1 MRPIFLAALG
11 LSALAAPS
19 MWLASGCAAGSETG
33 GNSESV
39 TGTSVGG
46 RETTSSAQGGAGGHG
61 GSGGHGGA
69 GGNGGSGGS
78 GGSGG
83 MTTGNGG
90 SGGTGGTPCVPTTEV
105 CDGADNNCDG
115 KVDEGCGCKL
125 GDTQPCYSGD
135 PPTKDIG
142 TCTDGVQTCDLQG
155 KWGAC
160 AGEVTPMSEVCDGAD
175 NDCDGMK
182 DDGLGVTTCGLG
194 ICKMT
199 VDNCVNGVPVTCVP
213 GLPTSEKCNGVD
225 DDCDGTIDEGCSCT
239 DGAVQGCYTGSPA
252 TIGVGECK
260 SGTQVCVGGQW
271 GSCSGEMLPAIE
283 TCNAKDDNCNGTSDD
298 GLGTVNCGIGECGAT
313 VQFCVG
319 GNVQTCTPG
328 QPGAESCDG
337 KDNNC
342 NGAVDDGLGTVTCGL
357 GECLNTV
364 PFCKNGQPNLC
375 NPLPPTSEACD
386 AKDNN
391 CNGAIDDGNPGGGGT
406 CMTGNSGICAAGT
419 LTCTS
424 GAVACIQNVQ
434 PAGEAC
440 NGLDDNCDGT
450 ADNGNPGGGAMCAT
464 GKLGVCNPGTTSC
477 TGGQILCNQDVLPS
491 SEVCDGLDNN
501 CNGIA
506 DEGSPNAG
514 QACNT
519 GKLGVCGAGTTSCQG
534 GAIVCLQNTQ
544 PSAETC
550 DGADNNCDGTVDN
563 GNPGGGLLCNTGKQ
577 GVCSTG
583 TTVCQGGAIACNQNT
598 QSSPETCDGLDNDC
612 NGAADNGNPGGGAS
626 CGTGKLG
633 VCSAGTTAC
642 TAGQIACN
650 QTTQSSAE
658 ACDGL
663 DNDCNGVVDNG
674 NPGGGASCGTGKL
687 GVCSAGTTAC
697 TAGAIACNQTTQ
709 SSAETCDG
717 LDNDCNGAVDNGNP
731 GGGAS
736 CSTGKQG
743 VCSAGTTACT
753 AGAIAC
759 NQTTQPSAE
768 TCDGVDNNCNG
779 AVDDGNPGGGAS
791 CSTGKLGICAAGTT
805 ACSAGAVKCNQN
817 QAPTTETCNALD
829 DNCDG
834 AVDINPTIN
843 DGIPNTCGAA
853 NALTV
858 NIAPGGT
865 QDVTGTVDVKGD
877 DYFLVNFTSV
887 PGVGQYYHPKIDLI
901 NNGAGQFIISAENS
915 CGSGAW
921 CGIDVSTVEMNFPVN
936 PNNCQA
942 FGNCSDTIPRYS
954 QWVVRV
960 KRTSG
965 PPNCST
971 YTVRVSNQ

>member
-1 MRPIFLAALG
+1 
-11 LSALAAPS
+11 

-69 GGNGGSGGS
+69 GGHGGS

-160 AGEVTPMSEVCDGAD
+160 AGEVTPVSEVCDGAD

-199 VDNCVNGVPVTCVP
+199 VDNCVNGVPEKCVP

-225 DDCDGTIDEGCSCT
+225 DNCDGTIDEGCSCT

-252 TIGVGECK
+252 TQGVGECK

-283 TCNAKDDNCNGTSDD
+283 TCNAKDDNCNGATDD

-313 VQFCVG
+313 VPFCVG

-328 QPGAESCDG
+328 QPKAESCDG
-337 KDNNC
+337 KDNDC
-342 NGAVDDGLGTVTCGL
+342 NGAVDDGLGTVTCGI

-391 CNGAIDDGNPGGGGT
+391 CNGAIDDGNPGGGGA

-440 NGLDDNCDGT
+440 NGLDDNCDGM
-450 ADNGNPGGGAMCAT
+450 ADNGNPGGGMVCAT

-506 DEGSPNAG
+506 DEGSPGAG
-514 QACNT
+514 QPCST

-534 GAIVCLQNTQ
+534 GAIVCLQTTQ
-544 PSAETC
+544 PSAEAC

-577 GVCSTG
+577 GVCTTG
-583 TTVCQGGAIACNQNT
+583 TTVCQSGAIACNPN
-598 QSSPETCDGLDNDC
+598 
-612 NGAADNGNPGGGAS
+612 
-626 CGTGKLG
+626 
-633 VCSAGTTAC
+633 
-642 TAGQIACN
+642 
-650 QTTQSSAE
+650 
-658 ACDGL
+658 
-663 DNDCNGVVDNG
+663 
-674 NPGGGASCGTGKL
+674 
-687 GVCSAGTTAC
+687 
-697 TAGAIACNQTTQ
+697 TQ

-717 LDNDCNGAVDNGNP
+717 LDNDCNGAIDNGNP

-736 CSTGKQG
+736 CNTGNQG
-743 VCSAGTTACT
+743 VCAAGTTACT

-779 AVDDGNPGGGAS
+779 TADDGNPGGGAA
-791 CSTGKLGICAAGTT
+791 CNTGKLGICAAGTT

-834 AVDINPTIN
+834 TVDINPTIN

-865 QDVTGTVDVKGD
+865 QDVTGSVDVKGD

-915 CGSGAW
+915 CGSGPW
-921 CGIDVSTVEMNFPVN
+921 CGIDVSTVEMNFPNN

-942 FGNCSDTIPRYS
+942 FGNCSDATPRYS

-965 PPNCST
+965 APNCST